1 MATSTGPS
9 SDVDIAFI
17 DNYDSFSYNLVQ
29 YFQELGAKVTVFRHD
44 AVTVAELAAMNPRR
58 IVISPGPGAPK
69 DAGISCDVI
78 RHFAGKV
85 PVFGVCLGELG
96 AAVSRLASRWMR
108 RCRAQSGA
116 RGGGCA
122 TPLNRSSYPAQAA
135 IAALALCSNLCGRGL
150 REPLSCLA
158 VRRNYLPPCPG
169 LPHCPALCYHTALP
183 WATTLPCPGLPH
195 CLALCCHT
203 TLGCRPPVHV

>member
-1 MATSTGPS
+1 MASSTGPS

-96 AAVSRLASRWMR
+96 AAVSRLTSQWMR
-108 RCRAQSGA
+108 RYLLSGA
-116 RGGGCA
+116 QGGRCA
-122 TPLNRSSYPAQAA
+122 TNAELIVGKGSVYRSHGDRRTGSCSYF
-135 IAALALCSNLCGRGL
+135 S
-150 REPLSCLA
+150 
-158 VRRNYLPPCPG
+158 
-169 LPHCPALCYHTALP
+169 
-183 WATTLPCPGLPH
+183 
-195 CLALCCHT
+195 
-203 TLGCRPPVHV
+203 